1 MPSFKKKYK
10 LFLWILDIRE
20 IYIKLFTNVI
30 KLFTN
35 YARIQME
42 EQRTAEN
49 REQISSSSGRTREHT
64 CMITSYDGITGE
76 SAGQPALVHRPI
88 GRLVS

>member
-1 MPSFKKKYK
+1 MHKYI
-10 LFLWILDIRE
+10 W
-20 IYIKLFTNVI
+20 N
-30 KLFTN
+30 
-35 YARIQME
+35 
-42 EQRTAEN
+42 N

-88 GRLVS
+88 GRFVSFVMIGAQVC